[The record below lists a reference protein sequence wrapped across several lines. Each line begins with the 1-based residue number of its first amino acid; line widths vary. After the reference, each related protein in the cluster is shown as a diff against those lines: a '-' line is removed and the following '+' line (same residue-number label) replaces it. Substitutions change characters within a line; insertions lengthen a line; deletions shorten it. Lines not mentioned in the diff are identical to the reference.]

1 MHTTLTSILIL
12 HNSVKYYLFTQL
24 SEHSHLFIHLSD
36 VPLFIQIFHCF
47 ANSFFVLFFQWRETV
62 LAIQYI
68 KKSHHF

>member
-24 SEHSHLFIHLSD
+24 SD

-47 ANSFFVLFFQWRETV
+47 ANCFFFFFFFQWRETI
-62 LAIQYI
+62 LAIQY
-68 KKSHHF
+68 KKVTSLFIH